1 MTDVICSNAPVPAE
15 SFENIHNLDMTPDG
29 RFVAFVATVG
39 NNSLTNTAIY
49 LWDAQTGSNTLVSPD
64 QNTGGPASGV
74 CDSPV
79 VSANGQFVAFLSGGA
94 NLVPNPLIGQY
105 HVYLRDVQADA
116 TTLLDEDTMAR
127 VSE

>member
-1 MTDVICSNAPVPAE
+1 
-15 SFENIHNLDMTPDG
+15 MTPDG

-39 NNSLTNTAIY
+39 NNSLTNTAVY

-79 VSANGQFVAFLSGGA
+79 VSTNGQYVAFLSDGT
-94 NLVPNPLIGQY
+94 NLVPNPLNGQY
-105 HVYLRDVQADA
+105 HVYLRNVQAGA
-116 TTLLDEDTMAR
+116 TTLLDVDTNGT